1 MTENKYVCNIY
12 TTLSGNNKDE
22 IKELLA
28 DLNSALSRS
37 GYALAY
43 NPDEMSGVI
52 IKMGDSND

>member
-1 MTENKYVCNIY
+1 MAENKYVCNIF
-12 TTLSGNNKDE
+12 TTLSGNSKDE
-22 IKELLA
+22 IKELLK